1 MPSSIDHPKWL
12 GNAPL
17 TRALVV
23 ISALALAGCA
33 SIGPATVARDR
44 FDYNGEVARSWK
56 EQILLNIVKCRYLDV
71 PVFLDISQIV
81 SGYTVQGGLSLGGST
96 GDPLGNGVT
105 LNAQGV
111 YTDRPTITYT
121 PLTGAQFNRN
131 MLTPIPPSEVLFT
144 MTSGWP
150 VDLVFRLTV
159 RSINGI
165 DSAGV
170 DAEKYNRVLS
180 LMRTLQQ
187 ANAVGMRVAPGK
199 DDATAVLMV
208 FPAKPL
214 TPDLEAARHELRDMM
229 GLPYDLNEISVVFGQ
244 SPARRGEIAMQT
256 LSIMQILINLGNY
269 VAAPQKDIDE
279 GRTRPALQAT
289 SNDPG
294 KLHVNYSHDR
304 PTDDLVSVAYRGG
317 WFWID
322 DRDVESKR
330 TFGLLMLLSTLTET
344 GARESLPLVT
354 IPAG

>member
-1 MPSSIDHPKWL
+1 L
-12 GNAPL
+12 NG
-17 TRALVV
+17 ALVMRAFAV
-23 ISALALAGCA
+23 ANALALVGCT

-81 SGYTVQGGLSLGGST
+81 SGYTVQSGLSLSGST
-96 GDPLGNGVT
+96 GDPLGNGVN
-105 LNAQGV
+105 LSAQGV
-111 YTDRPTITYT
+111 FTDRPTITYT

-131 MLTPIPPSEVLFT
+131 MLTPIPPSEILFT

-165 DSAGV
+165 DAIGA
-170 DAEKYNRVLS
+170 DAEKYNRLLA
-180 LMRTLQQ
+180 LMRQLQL
-187 ANAVGMRVAPGK
+187 ANAVGMRVVPGK
-199 DDATAVLMV
+199 SDASTVLIV

-214 TPDLEAARHELRDMM
+214 TPELEAARHEIRDML
-229 GLPYDLNEISVVFGQ
+229 GLPADENDISVVFGQ
-244 SPARRGEIAMQT
+244 SSARRGEIAMQT

-279 GRTRPALQAT
+279 GRTRPGFQDT

-294 KLHVNYSHDR
+294 RLRVNFSHDH

-322 DRDVESKR
+322 DRDVQSKT
-330 TFGLLMLLSTLTET
+330 TFALLMLLSTLTESGT
-344 GARESLPLVT
+344 RESLPLVT